1 MAKDTE
7 KLIRQLSLISY
18 LMAERRPVTALEIR
32 RDVEGYSGMNE
43 DAFAR
48 RFYADR
54 SELESL
60 RIQLTVERP
69 ADGAAEQEN
78 YSLRPENFHLPAIAF
93 SDKELAALQTAL
105 SLLDGEFA
113 YAEPLRLALQ
123 QITWGRP
130 SPLSAPEQQSVALG
144 ITASAGGHE
153 FSARLAKVETA
164 IFRNKTITFDY
175 YTMERDEVGARRV
188 DPYHLLFQ
196 GGQFYLLGYAHE
208 RKAIRVFRLS
218 RIRGKVSYATKAEH
232 DFRRPADFDPR
243 SYANRAD
250 WQLGEEQGVAEILI
264 SERIAWQIE
273 RHFGRYGEIRD
284 ADPDVVGGEIRDAD
298 PDVVGGD
305 EVGDG
310 DKLFLTSYSNPRGLV
325 SWVLGLGAHA
335 RLLGPEELTEE
346 LGRRVESLE
355 RHHGEELPDAAETK
369 GAGRKTRATHASTS
383 TRTSR
388 RGSAGGA
395 GEGEGSAARGD
406 TAIRPERFARLVTLA
421 SILIQAGRAGGAQAG
436 GLGRVK
442 IAEVCERLQLSD
454 EELREDLNVLNVVN
468 FGGGSYVLYAEIKEE
483 EGEIEIDP
491 EPYSDNFDRPARLL
505 PVEAKALVAAIDL
518 IGEHIPE
525 GSLTSAREKIV
536 AALGE
541 DPMEQGLQVAHA
553 GGDDS
558 AVARVVSSAIVQ
570 RQIIELEYYKENE
583 DQIVKRRVE
592 PYALTNGRE
601 GWYVASFDP
610 ERDAMR
616 HFRLDRIK
624 SVNVTEERFEP
635 RPEVDPAAEVDGW
648 LRTGEVETS
657 RSARVLV
664 FPERARWA
672 REARRVVEERDDGSV
687 VVELSF
693 AGTDWLVREI
703 LKEAGDAAVLEP
715 QDAREAVRAAVAK
728 LREAHAVPA
737 GVT

>member
-60 RIQLTVERP
+60 RIQLTVDRP

-78 YSLRPENFHLPAIAF
+78 YSLRPENFHLPAIEF
-93 SDKELAALQTAL
+93 SDEELAALQAAL
-105 SLLDGEFA
+105 HLLDGEFA

-130 SPLSAPEQQSVALG
+130 SPLRAPEQRSVALA

-153 FSARLAKVETA
+153 LSVRLAKIETA

-175 YTMERDEVGARRV
+175 YTMARDEVGSRRV

-196 GGQFYLLGYAHE
+196 GGEFYLLGYAHE
-208 RKAIRVFRLS
+208 REAIRVFRLS

-232 DFRRPADFDPR
+232 DFRRPRDFDPR
-243 SYANRAD
+243 AYANRAE
-250 WQLGEEQGVAEILI
+250 WRLGEEQGVAEVLI
-264 SERIAWQIE
+264 GERIAWQIE
-273 RHFGRYGEIRD
+273 RHFGRFGEMSP
-284 ADPDVVGGEIRDAD
+284 AGEE
-298 PDVVGGD
+298 GHNQGD
-305 EVGDG
+305 R
-310 DKLFLTSYSNPRGLV
+310 LLRTSYSSARLIV
-325 SWVLGLGAHA
+325 SWVLGLGEHV
-335 RLLGPEELTEE
+335 RLLGPPDLVEELARRLALLEE
-346 LGRRVESLE
+346 LHSEALELADSVPVLEEPLAGGHPHPSGASATPPMAGGKRADRRAA
-355 RHHGEELPDAAETK
+355 AAERD
-369 GAGRKTRATHASTS
+369 AQ
-383 TRTSR
+383 
-388 RGSAGGA
+388 
-395 GEGEGSAARGD
+395 GEA
-406 TAIRPERFARLVTLA
+406 AIRPERFARLVTLA
-421 SILIQAGRAGGAQAG
+421 SILIHAGRRGE
-436 GLGRVK
+436 RVNM
-442 IAEVCERLQLSD
+442 AELREQLQLSD
-454 EELREDLNVLNVVN
+454 EELREDVNVLNVVN
-468 FGGGSYVLYAEIKEE
+468 FGGGSYVLYAEILEE
-483 EGEIEIDP
+483 EGEIDVDP

-525 GSLTSAREKIV
+525 GSLASAREKIV
-536 AALGE
+536 VALGE

-553 GGDDS
+553 TSDDS
-558 AVARVVSSAIVQ
+558 EVARTISQAIVEH
-570 RQIIELEYYKENE
+570 RLVELDYYKENE
-583 DQIVKRRVE
+583 DEFSLRRVE

-610 ERDAMR
+610 GKQDMR

-624 SVNVTEERFEP
+624 RAEVCEETFEP
-635 RPEVDPAAEVDGW
+635 RAEVDPVAEVDGW
-648 LRTGEVETS
+648 LRTGEVQAS
-657 RSARVLV
+657 RTARVWIS
-664 FPERARWA
+664 PERARWA
-672 REARRVVEERDDGSV
+672 REQRRVSEELIDGSI

-693 AGTDWLVREI
+693 AGTDWLVREV
-703 LKEAGDAAVLEP
+703 LKEAGDAVVLEP
-715 QDAREAVRAAVAK
+715 EDARDAVLAAVQR
-728 LREAHAVPA
+728 LRAVPA
-737 GVT
+737 GVS

>member
-60 RIQLTVERP
+60 RIQLTVDRP

-78 YSLRPENFHLPAIAF
+78 YSLRPENFHLPPIAF
-93 SDKELAALQTAL
+93 TDKELAALQTAL

-130 SPLSAPEQQSVALG
+130 SPLRAPEQRSVALG

-153 FSARLAKVETA
+153 LSARLAKVETA
-164 IFRNKTITFDY
+164 IFRNKTIVFDY
-175 YTMERDEVGARRV
+175 YTMERDEVSTRRV

-208 RKAIRVFRLS
+208 RKAVRVFRLS

-232 DFRRPADFDPR
+232 DFHRPADFDPR
-243 SYANRAD
+243 AYANRAD
-250 WQLGEEQGVAEILI
+250 WQLGDEQGVAKILI
-264 SERIAWQIE
+264 CERIAWQIE
-273 RHFGRYGEIRD
+273 RHFGRYGEICVAVD
-284 ADPDVVGGEIRDAD
+284 
-298 PDVVGGD
+298 GD
-305 EVGDG
+305 EEDG
-310 DKLFLTSYSNPRGLV
+310 ASSPEGEGETIFLTGYSSPRSLI
-325 SWVLGLGAHA
+325 SWVLGLGANA
-335 RLLGPEELTEE
+335 RLLGPEELVCELQRRLELLEE
-346 LGRRVESLE
+346 HHGDTPPAVPSGRRSVTT
-355 RHHGEELPDAAETK
+355 A
-369 GAGRKTRATHASTS
+369 GAGAAGARITASSRSRAG
-383 TRTSR
+383 R
-388 RGSAGGA
+388 RGDSPAT
-395 GEGEGSAARGD
+395 EGEGPAGRPEA
-406 TAIRPERFARLVTLA
+406 AIRPERFARLVTLA
-421 SILIQAGRAGGAQAG
+421 SILIKAGRAGE
-436 GLGRVK
+436 RVP
-442 IAEVCERLQLSD
+442 IGEVCERLQISE
-454 EELREDLNVLNVVN
+454 EELREDVNVLNVVN
-468 FGGGSYVLYAEIKEE
+468 FGGGSYVLYAEFKEE
-483 EGEIEIDP
+483 EGEIEVDP

-541 DPMEQGLQVAHA
+541 DPMEQGLQVAPTS
-553 GGDDS
+553 GDDS
-558 AVARVVSSAIVQ
+558 DHARQVSKAIVGH
-570 RQIIELEYYKENE
+570 RMIELEYYKENE
-583 DQIVKRRVE
+583 DELSSRRVE

-610 ERDAMR
+610 ERDGVR

-624 SVNVTEERFEP
+624 KVTVTGEKFEP
-635 RPEVDPAAEVDGW
+635 RREVDPAAEVDGW
-648 LRTGEVETS
+648 LRTGEVPASAT
-657 RSARVLV
+657 ARVWV
-664 FPERARWA
+664 SPERARWA
-672 REARRVVEERDDGSV
+672 REARRVVEEWSDGSV

-693 AGTDWLVREI
+693 AGVDWLVREI

-715 QDAREAVRAAVAK
+715 EDAREAVRAAVAR
-728 LREAHAVPA
+728 LREANAVPA
-737 GVT
+737 AV

>member
-60 RIQLTVERP
+60 RIQLTVDRP

-78 YSLRPENFHLPAIAF
+78 YSLRPENFHLPAIEF
-93 SDKELAALQTAL
+93 TDKELAALQTAL

-130 SPLSAPEQQSVALG
+130 SPLRAPEQRSVALG

-153 FSARLAKVETA
+153 LSARLAKVETA
-164 IFRNKTITFDY
+164 IFRNKTIVFEY
-175 YTMERDEVGARRV
+175 YTMERDDVSTRRV

-208 RKAIRVFRLS
+208 RKAVRVFRLS

-232 DFRRPADFDPR
+232 DFHRPAEFDPR
-243 SYANRAD
+243 AYANRAD
-250 WQLGEEQGVAEILI
+250 WQLGEEQGVARVLVC
-264 SERIAWQIE
+264 ERIAWQVE
-273 RHFGRYGEIRD
+273 RHFGRYGEIAEED
-284 ADPDVVGGEIRDAD
+284 GEA
-298 PDVVGGD
+298 V
-305 EVGDG
+305 
-310 DKLFLTSYSNPRGLV
+310 FLTGYSNPRSLI
-325 SWVLGLGAHA
+325 SWVLGLGANA
-335 RLLGPEELTEE
+335 RLLGPDELVAEFQRRLE
-346 LGRRVESLE
+346 LLEE
-355 RHHGEELPDAAETK
+355 RHGETPPAAPSGRGAGAVAGATTGARITGSSRSRAARRGDAADAEGEA
-369 GAGRKTRATHASTS
+369 GAGRPEA
-383 TRTSR
+383 
-388 RGSAGGA
+388 
-395 GEGEGSAARGD
+395 
-406 TAIRPERFARLVTLA
+406 AIRPERFARLVTLA
-421 SILIQAGRAGGAQAG
+421 SILIRAGRAGE
-436 GLGRVK
+436 RVQ
-442 IAEVCERLQLSD
+442 IAEICERLQISE
-454 EELREDLNVLNVVN
+454 EELREDVNVLNVVN
-468 FGGGSYVLYAEIKEE
+468 FGGGSYVLYAEFKEE
-483 EGEIEIDP
+483 EGEIEVDP

-541 DPMEQGLQVAHA
+541 DPMEQGLQVAA
-553 GGDDS
+553 TAGDDS
-558 AVARVVSSAIVQ
+558 DVARKVSKAIVG
-570 RQIIELEYYKENE
+570 RRMIELEYYKENE
-583 DQIVKRRVE
+583 DELALRRVE

-610 ERDAMR
+610 ERDGVR

-624 SVNVTEERFEP
+624 HVNVTDERFQP

-648 LRTGEVETS
+648 LRTGEVPASAT
-657 RSARVLV
+657 ARVWV
-664 FPERARWA
+664 SPERARWA
-672 REARRVVEERDDGSV
+672 REARRVVEEWSDGAV
-687 VVELSF
+687 IVELSF
-693 AGTDWLVREI
+693 AGVDWLVREI

-715 QDAREAVRAAVAK
+715 EDARDAVRTAVAR
-728 LREAHAVPA
+728 LREANGAPA
-737 GVT
+737 PA

>member
-93 SDKELAALQTAL
+93 TDKELAALQTAL

-130 SPLSAPEQQSVALG
+130 SPLRAPEQRSVALG

-153 FSARLAKVETA
+153 LSARLAKVETA
-164 IFRNKTITFDY
+164 IFRNKTIVFDY
-175 YTMERDEVGARRV
+175 YTMERDEVSARRV

-208 RKAIRVFRLS
+208 RKAVRVFRLS

-232 DFRRPADFDPR
+232 DFHRPEDFDPR
-243 SYANRAD
+243 AYANRAD
-250 WQLGEEQGVAEILI
+250 WQLGDEQGIARVLI
-264 SERIAWQIE
+264 CERIAWQVV
-273 RHFGRYGEIRD
+273 RHFGRYGEILEED
-284 ADPDVVGGEIRDAD
+284 GET
-298 PDVVGGD
+298 VFETG
-305 EVGDG
+305 
-310 DKLFLTSYSNPRGLV
+310 YSNPRGLI
-325 SWVLGLGAHA
+325 SWVLGLGANA
-335 RLLGPEELTEE
+335 RLLGPEELDDEMQRRLE
-346 LGRRVESLE
+346 LLEE
-355 RHHGEELPDAAETK
+355 RHGDAPPLPPS
-369 GAGRKTRATHASTS
+369 G
-383 TRTSR
+383 
-388 RGSAGGA
+388 RGSVSPAAGAQLAGGRITA
-395 GEGEGSAARGD
+395 SSRSRGARDSAEADGTGRPEA
-406 TAIRPERFARLVTLA
+406 AIRPERFARLVTLA
-421 SILIQAGRAGGAQAG
+421 SILIKAGREGE
-436 GLGRVK
+436 RVG
-442 IAEVCERLQLSD
+442 IEDVCERLQISE
-454 EELREDLNVLNVVN
+454 EELREDVNVLNVVN
-468 FGGGSYVLYAEIKEE
+468 FGGGSYVLYAEFKEE
-483 EGEIEIDP
+483 DGEIEVDP

-525 GSLTSAREKIV
+525 GSLTSARKKIV

-541 DPMEQGLQVAHA
+541 DPMEQGLQVAPTS
-553 GGDDS
+553 GDDS
-558 AVARVVSSAIVQ
+558 DVARAVSKAIVAHKL
-570 RQIIELEYYKENE
+570 IELEYYKENE
-583 DQIVKRRVE
+583 DQLSPRTVE

-610 ERDAMR
+610 ERDGVR

-624 SVNVTEERFEP
+624 HVHVTDRKFEP
-635 RPEVDPAAEVDGW
+635 RPEVDPAGEVDGW
-648 LRTGEVETS
+648 LRTGEVPAS
-657 RSARVLV
+657 RSARVWV
-664 FPERARWA
+664 SPERARWA
-672 REARRVVEERDDGSV
+672 REARRVVEEWSDGAV

-693 AGTDWLVREI
+693 AGVDWLVREV

-715 QDAREAVRAAVAK
+715 QDARDAVRGAVAR
-728 LREAHAVPA
+728 LRETNGAPA
-737 GVT
+737 GVS